1 MGEQMADF
9 DSSDEAAR
17 QRAQD
22 ALERQ
27 DELRPPTVSPPR
39 RKAEDTSVGC
49 HERAAN
55 DRSRACENVNDRM
68 KAVFERSAD
77 AWASRGDMFKRLEAQ
92 RERQDNG

>member
-9 DSSDEAAR
+9 DASDEATR
-17 QRAQD
+17 QRAED
-22 ALERQ
+22 ALTRQ
-27 DELRPPTVSPPR
+27 DELRTRTATPSR

-49 HERAAN
+49 HEMAAN
-55 DRSRACENVNDRM
+55 DRSRASENVNDRM

-77 AWASRGDMFKRLEAQ
+77 AWDSRGDMFKRLEAQ